1 MYSQYTNSL
10 SKTSTPAT
18 ECKHKLGTDHLSS
31 RGGYVFFQKK
41 YWWREKK
48 SDSEFLS
55 YILMLNSGKK
65 ILFQKYLLPLQNAN
79 TSYVITNQK

>member
-31 RGGYVFFQKK
+31 KGGGGGYVFFQKK
-41 YWWREKK
+41 Y
-48 SDSEFLS
+48 SDFGG
-55 YILMLNSGKK
+55 GKK
-65 ILFQKYLLPLQNAN
+65 NLIQSFCHI
-79 TSYVITNQK
+79 S